1 MHTPWPPE
9 SLLIIALFMLFC
21 LVSMGLFVMRLQ
33 RTLEALRNRAEQ
45 RLDELASRM
54 SLLESRIDR
63 AGNTSRPAISSS
75 DKRLSQRP
83 AASARVDVASS
94 MRQDDSHER
103 VPSGG
108 PTLIEIPDL
117 AAREHEPDPQAERE
131 LVRRH
136 AEVWTLAEAG
146 TPPAD
151 IARQTGHPIGQV
163 ELIVGLFRR
172 LLTSG
177 GRIDHAR
184 HD

>member
-1 MHTPWPPE
+1 
-9 SLLIIALFMLFC
+9 MLFC
-21 LVSMGLFVMRLQ
+21 LVSMGLFAMRLL
-33 RTLEALRNRAEQ
+33 RTLEALRNRSEQ
-45 RLDELASRM
+45 RLDELDARM
-54 SLLESRIDR
+54 SLIESRIDR
-63 AGNTSRPAISSS
+63 AGNTERAG
-75 DKRLSQRP
+75 DLRTRQ
-83 AASARVDVASS
+83 AARSHGPQPSARVDGASS
-94 MRQDDSHER
+94 MRQDDPSER

-131 LVRRH
+131 LGQRH

-146 TPPAD
+146 TPPAE